1 MMVTIIFVEFL
12 CIGFSMFKSHK
23 YSESSC

>member
-1 MMVTIIFVEFL
+1 
-12 CIGFSMFKSHK
+12 MFKSHK